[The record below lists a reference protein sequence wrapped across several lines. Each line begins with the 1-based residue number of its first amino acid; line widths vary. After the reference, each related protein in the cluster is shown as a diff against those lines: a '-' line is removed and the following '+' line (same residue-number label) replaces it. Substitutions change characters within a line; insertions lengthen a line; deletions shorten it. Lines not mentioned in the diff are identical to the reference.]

1 MDQPNFDFEAGDSSS
16 PVQWELSFD
25 SALAP
30 PKPRN
35 AERFSLALHAALRQR
50 GAAAVTVGI
59 LDLSTHGFRMDTHL
73 NMPVGTAIWLRLPGL
88 EAVPAKVAWVQ
99 GHCAGC
105 AFERPLHPA
114 VLDLIV
120 KRSGGPTASH

>member
-1 MDQPNFDFEAGDSSS
+1 MDQPQFDLESGEPASDM
-16 PVQWELSFD
+16 QWELSFD

-30 PKPRN
+30 PKSRN
-35 AERFSLALHAALRQR
+35 AERVPLSLAAALRQR

-59 LDLSTHGFRMDTHL
+59 LDLSTHGFRLDTHL
-73 NMPVGTAIWLRLPGL
+73 NMPVGTPIWLRLPGL

-114 VLDLIV
+114 VLSMLV
-120 KRSGGPTASH
+120 QRSGSPNG